1 MEELEANGIPVFGIA
16 SNLRDAKVLVSS
28 GVNAVVAAGW
38 AEEGLLS
45 HEEISKDQAE
55 IDSLVLWSECA
66 RALRVPVLG
75 AGSVTTRDQVRVI
88 KALGL
93 AGFMLSDALLLAK
106 ESPIPDS
113 WRTKVMFLAD
123 SASEMTDTFMGR
135 ASRYLS
141 NGFAQIF
148 PEKGLP
154 VLQFPYQ
161 YFALKDIFEKALE
174 IGRID
179 LALLEVG
186 QYVYLAESGTTADII
201 NKFCGYWGEAK

>member
-1 MEELEANGIPVFGIA
+1 ML
-16 SNLRDAKVLVSS
+16 
-28 GVNAVVAAGW
+28 
-38 AEEGLLS
+38 
-45 HEEISKDQAE
+45 
-55 IDSLVLWSECA
+55 
-66 RALRVPVLG
+66 
-75 AGSVTTRDQVRVI
+75 

-93 AGFMLSDALLLAK
+93 AGFMLSDALLLVK

-113 WRTKVMFLAD
+113 WRTKVMYLAD

-161 YFALKDIFEKALE
+161 YFALKDIFDKALE
-174 IGRID
+174 MAELIWRFWKSDNTFI
-179 LALLEVG
+179 LPRAARLLTS
-186 QYVYLAESGTTADII
+186 LTNSADIGARHKCKI
-201 NKFCGYWGEAK
+201 IRRSSSSTSKKIS

>member
-1 MEELEANGIPVFGIA
+1 MEELEANGTPVFGIA

-75 AGSVTTRDQVRVI
+75 AGSITTQDQVRVL

-93 AGFMLSDALLLAK
+93 AGFMLSDALLLVK

-113 WRTKVMFLAD
+113 WRTKVMYLAD

-154 VLQFPYQ
+154 VLQFPLSILCPER
-161 YFALKDIFEKALE
+161 YF
-174 IGRID
+174 
-179 LALLEVG
+179 
-186 QYVYLAESGTTADII
+186 
-201 NKFCGYWGEAK
+201 